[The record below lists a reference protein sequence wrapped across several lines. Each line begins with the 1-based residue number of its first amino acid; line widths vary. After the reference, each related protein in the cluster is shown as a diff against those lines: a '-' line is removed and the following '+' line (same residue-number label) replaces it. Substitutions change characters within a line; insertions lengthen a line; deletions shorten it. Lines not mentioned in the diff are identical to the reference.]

1 MADQATISS
10 DGYDLSLAQ
19 LDEIHQLRCDLAKMT
34 NERDL
39 LVGDAQLM
47 RDLKREIK
55 GHNTTIQVRF
65 GGYAGAG
72 NSKLLKLGRLWRQVQ
87 MGADQG

>member
-10 DGYDLSLAQ
+10 NRCDLAAF
-19 LDEIHQLRCDLAKMT
+19 DELHQLRCDLAKMT

-39 LVGDAQLM
+39 LAEDAQLM

-55 GHNTTIQVRF
+55 GHDTTIQVRF

-72 NSKLLKLGRLWRQVQ
+72 DSKLLKLGRLWRQVQ
-87 MGADQG
+87 MEADQE